1 LEEIGVRSSVN
12 YTAKVV
18 NRSENLDA

>member
-12 YTAKVV
+12 YTAKVI